1 MRTSTFAAFWMAL
14 SVSSVAAAQDA
25 LGDGRAL
32 DNNLSTTTRLNY
44 QRPSLANEV
53 RFRNAIATGNAPGG
67 LSFRGDLGY
76 TAPGDFRGDL
86 GSDDLFAFRRDTLY
100 SGLAGMGIRG
110 TEALQFQFAM
120 TTGGTPPQ
128 NLVGSLEF
136 NRGAPSS
143 VTTGRLPAGINPGL
157 PLQPAP
163 QMIEPESGT
172 LLWSLRAPSAYE
184 TNRSYQPV
192 LLATGDP
199 NDPDQVGVT
208 ASELRGIRRTDLL
221 EPQTPAGRI
230 ETSLKAEPIDSSYT
244 RLMERLT
251 AEAAAQPL
259 NPEPGAE
266 EDTRPEWFKRLD
278 ELRQDLIAPL
288 PETAPPSEPAVPA
301 QPGQTQP
308 GQSQPVGAQPGQVD
322 PLQPSAAA
330 AGSPRDWTH
339 LTIDPVTL
347 RMLRNPGGTPSRDF
361 VAPDTQ
367 GVYAEHMKA
376 GQRLLASERYFDAEE
391 RFTQALTIRPGNVD
405 AQVARVHAQLGA
417 GMFLSAAVN
426 LRTLFLEHPEL
437 VSVRY
442 DAALLPAPARIEYTV
457 SRLREALPDAR
468 RDDPTLRALRQA
480 RAAGLLMAYLGYQT
494 GDMNLF
500 KEGLDAARHA
510 VELVYRQAPNDE
522 DAREARVLD
531 LIRQIQGENGSE

>member
-1 MRTSTFAAFWMAL
+1 MMRTTILAGVGLAL
-14 SVSSVAAAQDA
+14 SASAFAPAQDA
-25 LGDGRAL
+25 LGDGRVL
-32 DNNLSTTTRLNY
+32 DNNLSATTRLNY

-120 TTGGTPPQ
+120 TTGGMPPQ
-128 NLVGSLEF
+128 NLIGSLAM

-143 VTTGRLPAGINPGL
+143 VTTGRLPTGLNPTL
-157 PLQPAP
+157 PIQQAP
-163 QMIEPESGT
+163 QIIEPDAGT
-172 LLWSLRAPSAYE
+172 MLWSLRAPSAYE

-199 NDPDQVGVT
+199 NEADQFGVT
-208 ASELRGIRRTDLL
+208 ASELRGIRRADIL
-221 EPQTPAGRI
+221 EPQTAAGRI
-230 ETSLKAEPIDSSYT
+230 QTSLSAAPIDTSYT
-244 RLMERLT
+244 RLMERLNT
-251 AEAAAQPL
+251 EAAAQPL
-259 NPEPGAE
+259 NPQPGTE
-266 EDTRPEWFKRLD
+266 TDTRPEWFKRLD
-278 ELRQDLIAPL
+278 ALRQDLVAPL
-288 PETAPPSEPAVPA
+288 LIPA
-301 QPGQTQP
+301 QPDP
-308 GQSQPVGAQPGQVD
+308 AQSDPAQPDAATPSTPQDPTRLSVD
-322 PLQPSAAA
+322 P
-330 AGSPRDWTH
+330 T
-339 LTIDPVTL
+339 TL
-347 RMLRNPGGTPSRDF
+347 RMLRNPGGAVSRDF
-361 VAPDTQ
+361 IPPDSL
-367 GVYAEHMKA
+367 GVYAEHMKS
-376 GQRLLASERYFDAEE
+376 GQRLLSSERYFDAEE
-391 RFTQALTIRPGNVD
+391 RFTQALTIRPGDVD

-442 DAALLPAPARIEYTV
+442 DAALLPSPRRIGETV
-457 SRLREALPDAR
+457 SRLREALPEAR

-494 GDMNLF
+494 GDMNLLN
-500 KEGLDAARHA
+500 EGLDAARQA
-510 VELVYRQAPNDE
+510 VDLVYQQAPNEE
-522 DAREARVLD
+522 DAREARLLD
-531 LIRQIQGENGSE
+531 LIRQIQGENESE